1 MAKPKK
7 TYHRPNL
14 EEALI
19 AKAAEIIAS
28 GGVEALSLR
37 ELGRSADVSRTAPY
51 HYFPDKAALLFK
63 VGELGF
69 RRLGERIAQEI
80 GDTPSPLAQLRRG
93 LHGYYRFAQ
102 EDEHFFRLM
111 FANVLRRD
119 LSSTLSEE
127 GPSLLFSSD
136 AARQTFGLLLDG
148 IHRLQREGVLRPAHP
163 LLLLNVL
170 WAYSHGVAVLA
181 LDRHLK
187 HSDDIAVL
195 DAGLDALLSAYT
207 V

>member
-1 MAKPKK
+1 MPKPKK

-14 EEALI
+14 EESLI

-28 GGVEALSLR
+28 RGVDALSLR
-37 ELGRSADVSRTAPY
+37 ELGRCAEVSRTAPY

-69 RRLGERIAQEI
+69 RRLGERIAREI
-80 GDTPSPLAQLRRG
+80 GNTPLSLERLRRG
-93 LHGYYRFAQ
+93 LRGYVRFAL

-119 LSSTLSEE
+119 LPSTPSEQ
-127 GPSLLFSSD
+127 GPALLFSSE
-136 AARQTFGLLLDG
+136 AAQQTFMLLLDG
-148 IHRLQREGVLRPAHP
+148 ILRLQAEGTLRPGDP
-163 LLLLNVL
+163 GLLLNVL

-187 HSDDIAVL
+187 YDDDMAVL
-195 DAGLDALLSAYT
+195 DAGLDALLRAYAT
-207 V
+207 

>member
-1 MAKPKK
+1 MPKPKK

-14 EEALI
+14 EESLI
-19 AKAAEIIAS
+19 AKAAEIIALR
-28 GGVEALSLR
+28 GADALSLR
-37 ELGRSADVSRTAPY
+37 ELGRCAEVSRTAPY

-69 RRLGERIAQEI
+69 RRLGERIAREI
-80 GDTPSPLAQLRRG
+80 GDAPLSLEQLRRG
-93 LHGYYRFAQ
+93 LRGYVRFAL

-119 LSSTLSEE
+119 LLSTPSEA
-127 GPSLLFSSD
+127 GPALLFSSES
-136 AARQTFGLLLDG
+136 AQQTFMVLHDG
-148 IHRLQREGVLRPAHP
+148 ILRLQGEGMLRAGDPR
-163 LLLLNVL
+163 LLLNVL

-187 HSDDIAVL
+187 YGDDMVVL
-195 DAGLDALLSAYT
+195 DAGLDALLRAFAD
-207 V
+207 